1 MRDTNSRRSPTTFL
15 GRLARDRRGNTL
27 ALAAMAVFP
36 LLGMIGSGLDMG
48 RAYLVKARLQ
58 QACDAGVLAARKS
71 MTGTTLDTAARTQ
84 ATSFFNINLNAGP
97 YPANADGTPGT
108 GPHGSTVQPIV
119 VSDVIAHNAV
129 TGTDIPTGTVH
140 GVAAATVPM
149 TIMKLFGTDSISLNV
164 TCEAELNVSNQDI
177 LFVLDTT
184 GSMACLPG
192 DSVSTCDSYVG
203 SNTTQSNGIWLTREK
218 DNSRIDVLRAA
229 VKSFYAAVNNAK
241 APGSRL
247 RIGFLPYSSGV
258 NVGDVLPSGTLDN
271 GLITYASRLA
281 NFSTSKHSPSVTS
294 YGNYDT
300 VETYNNGTALN
311 AANCTSYTTNQAFS
325 GYNPTAG
332 PPTSVI
338 TGGNTPANV
347 TTYEYKYN
355 SGKKNN
361 ESGTATCKRD
371 RRTVTTTYTTRWA
384 FTNWT
389 YTSARSMPVANYV
402 AGSQMI
408 VPALTSTSTV
418 PSTGSGTPPPYSPL
432 ELADMTAAGSTT
444 GMTAI
449 SSAWDGCIEERITG
463 SADINGAANSAS
475 TRWRPA
481 WRDIEY
487 SRTAFTAQT
496 TSSSD
501 SGDFYRASQDTTGL
515 SETSYSCP
523 KAAAL
528 PEELSAAQVGA
539 YVDAP
544 DFVAHG
550 RTYHDIGM
558 IWAARIMS
566 TTSVFSAL
574 HSGAPNGKP
583 ISRNIIFMTD
593 GDMKPTAQSYSPYGI
608 EKVDRRVMGPT
619 ATLNDTT
626 LKTAHNARF
635 LAACQAAQ
643 DNGVNVWVVAF
654 GQTMTTELRTCAS
667 SDTQAYEALN
677 AASLNSA
684 LAQIAQRI
692 ADLRLTS

>member
-1 MRDTNSRRSPTTFL
+1 MRDTNGRRLPTTFL

-71 MTGTTLDTAARTQ
+71 MTGATLDTAARAQ
-84 ATSFFNINLNAGP
+84 AASFFNINLNAGP
-97 YPANADGTPGT
+97 YPANPDGTPGT

-129 TGTDIPTGTVH
+129 TGTDVPTGTVH

-203 SNTTQSNGIWLTREK
+203 GNTTQSNGIWLTREK

-229 VKSFYAAVNNAK
+229 VKSFYTAVNNAK

-258 NVGDVLPSGTLDN
+258 NIGSILPSGTIDN
-271 GLITYASRLA
+271 GSINYASRVA
-281 NFSTSKHSPSVTS
+281 NFTVSKHTPSTT
-294 YGNYDT
+294 YGPYDT
-300 VETYNNGTALN
+300 VETYISALN
-311 AANCTSYTTNQAFS
+311 ASDCTRYTTNQAFGS
-325 GYNPTAG
+325 YQPTTPPPTA
-332 PPTSVI
+332 VI
-338 TGGNTPANV
+338 TGGNTPATGSNTPANV
-347 TTYEYKYN
+347 TTYDYKYKEGRKG
-355 SGKKNN
+355 SDT
-361 ESGTATCKRD
+361 GTATCKRD
-371 RRTVTTTYTTRWA
+371 RRTATTTYSTRWA
-384 FTNWT
+384 LKDWT
-389 YTSARSMPVANYV
+389 YTSGNAYPVASYIAGAQQIV
-402 AGSQMI
+402 AT
-408 VPALTSTSTV
+408 VPATATLAAQGSYTPLQLAPLITAGTASGLTAV
-418 PSTGSGTPPPYSPL
+418 N
-432 ELADMTAAGSTT
+432 
-444 GMTAI
+444 
-449 SSAWDGCIEERITG
+449 SAWDGCIEERITG
-463 SADINGAANSAS
+463 SADINGPADSAL

-487 SRTAFTAQT
+487 SRTASAAQT
-496 TSSSD
+496 TTSSD
-501 SGDFYRASQDTTGL
+501 AGDFFRAAQDTTGL

-528 PEELSAAQVGA
+528 PGELSATQVGA

-608 EKVDRRVMGPT
+608 EKVDGRVMGPT
-619 ATLNDTT
+619 ATLSDTT
-626 LKTAHNARF
+626 LKAAHNARF